1 MINGILPQKKLELK
15 ALIIPKTF
23 DSPCFASY
31 VFSLIGVFLDFC
43 KTLFN
48 IFVVLLLLLL
58 LLLLLFSEH

>member
-48 IFVVLLLLLL
+48 IFVVFFFVVVVVVFRAL
-58 LLLLLFSEH
+58 

>member
-48 IFVVLLLLLL
+48 IFVVFFVVVVVVVFRAL
-58 LLLLLFSEH
+58 

>member
-31 VFSLIGVFLDFC
+31 IFSLIGVFLDFC

-48 IFVVLLLLLL
+48 IFVVFFVVVVVVVFRAL
-58 LLLLLFSEH
+58 

>member
-48 IFVVLLLLLL
+48 IFVVFFVVVVVVFRAL
-58 LLLLLFSEH
+58 

>member
-48 IFVVLLLLLL
+48 IFVVFFVVVVVVVVFRAL
-58 LLLLLFSEH
+58 